1 MKIDSI
7 EFFREVLDDGDMEL
21 ARLSLQERPELA
33 RGRSQFSPIVI
44 ASEKFNI
51 DLVRLLLKCGA
62 DVNQTS
68 YRDETAL
75 HVAAV
80 NGLPDIARVLINAG
94 ANVEA
99 KNDIGHTPL
108 MWSTWGGDIAERIE
122 VKELLLEMGAYYDL
136 NSAVCLGDEQKV
148 RTLLRN
154 SSSAISD
161 APLSDHL
168 LISAVWADS
177 LTILKLL
184 LSHGANP
191 NSSPNGRHTPLSA
204 TSSANSPAEFRAE
217 LIKAGADPEFKY
229 D

>member
-44 ASEKFNI
+44 ATEKFNI

-62 DVNQTS
+62 DVNQTG

-122 VKELLLEMGAYYDL
+122 VKELLLEMGAYYDSRRSHQNMPFL
-136 NSAVCLGDEQKV
+136 PCSRCVF
-148 RTLLRN
+148 LLALSREHPRRN
-154 SSSAISD
+154 LRVQVS
-161 APLSDHL
+161 HHF
-168 LISAVWADS
+168 
-177 LTILKLL
+177 LKL
-184 LSHGANP
+184 S
-191 NSSPNGRHTPLSA
+191 
-204 TSSANSPAEFRAE
+204 
-217 LIKAGADPEFKY
+217 LIHI
-229 D
+229 